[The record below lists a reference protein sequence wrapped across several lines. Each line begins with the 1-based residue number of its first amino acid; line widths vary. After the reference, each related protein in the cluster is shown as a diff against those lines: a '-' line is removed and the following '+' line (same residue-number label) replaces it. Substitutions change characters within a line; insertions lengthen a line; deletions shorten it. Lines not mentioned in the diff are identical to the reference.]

1 MWLLSRKYPFNT
13 QSKWYKDSLIYSL
26 IVFLILYFLRPFGF
40 SSYTGNH
47 LIVSVAFA
55 AITFACSA
63 VSHWMIWRPLQRHIS
78 PWTIGW
84 HALCILLM
92 LMLIAIFNYLFFS
105 FLFEIPLSLSLFGM
119 FFWWSF
125 LMSIIIT
132 IISTMISYNR
142 KLRHDLASLL
152 PNSTEQQQDILITIH
167 DTSVRGADLELPIN
181 DFLYAEARKNMVAVV
196 YQQDDRIVETE
207 IHTTLSS
214 LLESLPHEN
223 IFQCH
228 RSFVVNLNNITA
240 ASGNS
245 NGYQLTMKDCRHIVP
260 VSRSFVPKLR
270 TFIS

>member
-1 MWLLSRKYPFNT
+1 
-13 QSKWYKDSLIYSL
+13 
-26 IVFLILYFLRPFGF
+26 
-40 SSYTGNH
+40 
-47 LIVSVAFA
+47 
-55 AITFACSA
+55 
-63 VSHWMIWRPLQRHIS
+63 
-78 PWTIGW
+78 
-84 HALCILLM
+84 M

-196 YQQDDRIVETE
+196 YQ
-207 IHTTLSS
+207 
-214 LLESLPHEN
+214 
-223 IFQCH
+223 
-228 RSFVVNLNNITA
+228 
-240 ASGNS
+240 
-245 NGYQLTMKDCRHIVP
+245 
-260 VSRSFVPKLR
+260 
-270 TFIS
+270 